1 MNPKIYFITGTSQGL
16 GYEMAK
22 YFLDK
27 GHIVVGTT
35 RDINKLNISLLSNIN
50 FLPLEIDLLDRK
62 KIKSSIDY
70 VIEKFGRIDVLINN
84 AGYALL
90 GAVEELREHEIK
102 DNFNINVF
110 GLINVLNSVLPIMRK
125 QKSGHVINISSIGGF
140 IGSFPGSS
148 IYCSTKFAVAG
159 LTEGLKAD
167 VEEFGISVTLVYPGY
182 FRTNFLEASSMKA
195 PINEISDYKEVRKML
210 DLHKESINQNQPG
223 NPKKLA
229 KIIYKISILDKVPFH
244 LFLGSDSISYAKS
257 KINTINLELEKNKK
271 LSFYTDF

>member
-1 MNPKIYFITGTSQGL
+1 MNTKIYFITGTSQGL

-22 YFLDK
+22 YFLNK
-27 GHIVVGTT
+27 GHKVVGTT

-50 FLPLEIDLLDRK
+50 FLPLEVNLLDRN
-62 KIKSSIDY
+62 KIKTSVDH
-70 VIEKFGRIDVLINN
+70 VIERFGRIDVLINN
-84 AGYALL
+84 AGYALF
-90 GAVEELREHEIK
+90 GAVEELSEQEIN

-110 GLINVLNSVLPIMRK
+110 GLINVLNGVLPIMRK
-125 QKSGHVINISSIGGF
+125 QKSGHIINISSIGGF

-159 LTEGLKAD
+159 LTEGLKTD

-182 FRTNFLEASSMKA
+182 FRTNFLENESMKT
-195 PINEISDYKEVRKML
+195 PINEISDYKEARKMVN
-210 DLHKESINQNQPG
+210 LHQESINQNQPG

-229 KIIYKISILDKVPFH
+229 KVIYEISISDKVPFH
-244 LFLGSDSISYAKS
+244 LFLGSDSLSYAKS
-257 KINTINLELEKNKK
+257 KINTINLELEKNKE

>member
-1 MNPKIYFITGTSQGL
+1 
-16 GYEMAK
+16 
-22 YFLDK
+22 
-27 GHIVVGTT
+27 
-35 RDINKLNISLLSNIN
+35 
-50 FLPLEIDLLDRK
+50 
-62 KIKSSIDY
+62 
-70 VIEKFGRIDVLINN
+70 
-84 AGYALL
+84 
-90 GAVEELREHEIK
+90 
-102 DNFNINVF
+102 
-110 GLINVLNSVLPIMRK
+110 MRK